1 MPSKYRF
8 PDRAHLIKEETEKAL
23 EKPEWLVGMMRE
35 HHESGDGPQP
45 LQIRLGG
52 NIRDA
57 MTLANHLCEALGT
70 QARVRKNEIDR
81 NDGIGNSDADNIR
94 VYLDYRTG
102 EVRDHDE
109 TAEATVLRKRLT
121 CPKCHLLLS
130 VAETRRG
137 RCGSRGSEF

>member
-45 LQIRLGG
+45 LQIRLTG

-57 MTLANHLCEALGT
+57 MTLASHLCEALGMQT
-70 QARVRKNEIDR
+70 TIRKNEIDKSNRVR
-81 NDGIGNSDADNIR
+81 NFDADNIR

-102 EVRDHDE
+102 EVRDYDE
-109 TAEATVLRKRLT
+109 IAEATVLPKRLT